1 MKIRILVIAAM
12 LLVLLLSACTINRP
26 VSATS
31 NPLGQKVGVYT
42 QTGFLG
48 FPPPANNVAATAK
61 AAQNGGITKISTVDQ
76 NTTWMFFIIKY
87 QTIVTGE

>member
-31 NPLGQKVGVYT
+31 NPLGQKVGV
-42 QTGFLG
+42 
-48 FPPPANNVAATAK
+48 
-61 AAQNGGITKISTVDQ
+61 
-76 NTTWMFFIIKY
+76 
-87 QTIVTGE
+87 